1 MIIID
6 GNAFFHV
13 GQIPSEI
20 HYKVETVPFS
30 VFSLFTDEEL
40 EEWLKKEWRDKE
52 DCLKRFYQTNSFTES
67 GPVYKDDWTVPMK
80 LLGFI
85 IYGIVTFTVF
95 LYYLPWTIIIVSVF
109 GIISY
114 CVHSFKGGWSRIILN
129 WNNNKRL

>member
-1 MIIID
+1 M
-6 GNAFFHV
+6 
-13 GQIPSEI
+13 PSEI
-20 HYKVETVPFS
+20 HFKYRMIPS
-30 VFSLFTDEEL
+30 SDISSLNNEEL
-40 EEWLKKEWRDKE
+40 GLWLKKTWRDKE
-52 DCLKRFYQTNSFTES
+52 DCLKQFYQTNSFTES